1 MKNYIK
7 WLFTA
12 LLFLCLV
19 VTLPA
24 QKQVN
29 NPDEIFLDTSGKYAV
44 HYQPQNIQN
53 KSGKIEKDLIDV
65 VVDAAIEGW
74 DAIFEKDRP
83 KVIYNA
89 FDIGVD
95 TIFEK
100 EKPISPALLSM
111 KNRVVPK
118 VVEAPMPVF
127 EKQEMTVKFENG
139 QFVPI
144 AAKKDSVE
152 KVGKGIVES
161 AFKMDVVDFDELDLD
176 FFKSNSF
183 VYNNEVYHRVSK
195 EEFETEEYKK
205 PRIKTPPR
213 PKGELAPTTPSVKE
227 VKITSNEQFVDLY
240 EDAALDGERYGVPYS
255 ITMAQGILESRG
267 GRSRMAITLNNL
279 FGIKCNGGR
288 CQKDGCNHGYYTD
301 DRKDE
306 TFERYPSYEASFK
319 RHIKFFLDN
328 DRYNKCLSCGTDDTE
343 CWLYRLQKSGYAT
356 DKMYDYKLAEI
367 INRYKLTTKP
377 IRYDRKKVAERLRVN
392 Q

>member
-1 MKNYIK
+1 MENYLK
-7 WLFTA
+7 RLFTA
-12 LLFLCLV
+12 LLLLCLV

-24 QKQVN
+24 QKTIN
-29 NPDEIFLDTSGKYAV
+29 NPDEIFVDTSGNYAV

-53 KSGKIEKDLIDV
+53 KSGKIEKDFVDV

-111 KNRVVPK
+111 KNRVIPK

-144 AAKKDSVE
+144 ASKKDSVE
-152 KVGKGIVES
+152 KVGKSVIES
-161 AFKMDVVDFDELDLD
+161 TFKMDVVDIDELDLN

-195 EEFETEEYKK
+195 EEFESEEYKK
-205 PRIKTPPR
+205 PRIKTPSR
-213 PKGELAPTTPSVKE
+213 PKGELAPKTPSVKE
-227 VKITSNEQFVDLY
+227 VKITSNEHFVDLY

-267 GRSRMAITLNNL
+267 GRSRMAIALNNL

-288 CQKDGCNHGYYTD
+288 CQKNGCNHGYYTD

-328 DRYNKCLSCGTDDTE
+328 DRYNKCLSCGTNDTE

-377 IRYDRKKVAERLRVN
+377 VRYDRKKVAERLRVN